1 MKIALF
7 GASGTIGQRITL
19 EALVRGHEVKA
30 LTRHPENFPI
40 AHPRLTVAR
49 ADVLDASSV
58 AEAVKGADVV
68 VNATG
73 ADRNDNVD
81 KMAFFVESTKAV
93 IEGVKRAG
101 AARLI
106 TVGGAGSLE
115 VAPGVLLADTPEF
128 PDIFKPT
135 ANAQRASL
143 DIYRGADLNWTFF
156 SPSALIVPGRRTGK
170 YRTGTDQLLSNDQ
183 GESYI
188 SAEDYAVAL
197 LDEIEH
203 PQFERRRFT
212 AVSLE
217 K

>member
-1 MKIALF
+1 MTIAIF

-30 LTRHPENFPI
+30 LSRHPESLPI
-40 AHPRLTVAR
+40 AHPRLKVVGAEI
-49 ADVLDASSV
+49 LDPASV
-58 AEAVKGADVV
+58 AEALVDADVL
-68 VNATG
+68 VNATSG
-73 ADRNDNVD
+73 HHNPDLR
-81 KMAFFVESTKAV
+81 AFYIDSTKAT

-101 AARLI
+101 KRLI
-106 TVGGAGSLE
+106 VVGGAGSLE
-115 VAPGVLLADTPEF
+115 VAPGVRLVDTPEF
-128 PDIFKPT
+128 RAEWKPA
-135 ANAQRASL
+135 ANAQAETLEIFRASEGV
-143 DIYRGADLNWTFF
+143 DWTFF
-156 SPSALIVPGRRTGK
+156 SPSALIMPGRRTAK
-170 YRTGTDQLLSNDQ
+170 YRLGTEQLLVNDQ

-203 PQFERRRFT
+203 PQFMRQRFT